1 MIQKHCFWKPFFY
14 LCKKSKAT
22 FMLPLNIQ
30 NETSRLRAVVLGT
43 AVNNGPTPTA
53 EEAYDPKSLEHIL
66 AGTYPVEADMINEME
81 AFNQVFKKYDVE
93 VFRPD
98 VIPNYN
104 QIFSRD
110 IGFVI
115 DDVFIKANILPDRE
129 KELDAIQY
137 VIDHIDPK
145 KVVRPPEEVHIEGG
159 DVMLWND
166 MNQTTNSI
174 LMIRPV
180 AFRMNEQTAVNNYYQ
195 KVLENTTPSTV
206 NAKAQN
212 EFDAFVEKLRK
223 VGVNVIVVEDTLDPD
238 TPDSIFPNNWISFHE
253 NGDVTLYPMFA
264 ENRRAERREDIL
276 DILEDKGFAIHEIMD
291 YTSAEE
297 DGFFLEGTGSIV
309 LDRDNGKAYCA
320 LSPRADEELFIEFC
334 EDFDLAPVI
343 FEAYQTVNGERKH
356 MYHTNVMMCIAET
369 FAVVCADC
377 IDDKQERKMVLDNL
391 KADGKDIILVTED
404 QVNNFAG
411 NMLQVKGKDDK
422 RYLVMSNSAYQSL
435 TKAQIHKIEEHC
447 EILHAN
453 LDTIEACGGGS
464 ARCMMAEVFL
474 PVFMIYS

>member
-1 MIQKHCFWKPFFY
+1 MLKKTGKPNPQPITY
-14 LCKKSKAT
+14 NL
-22 FMLPLNIQ
+22 Q
-30 NETSRLRAVVLGT
+30 
-43 AVNNGPTPTA
+43 
-53 EEAYDPKSLEHIL
+53 PK
-66 AGTYPVEADMINEME
+66 TYN
-81 AFNQVFKKYDVE
+81 K
-93 VFRPD
+93 
-98 VIPNYN
+98 
-104 QIFSRD
+104 
-110 IGFVI
+110 
-115 DDVFIKANILPDRE
+115 
-129 KELDAIQY
+129 
-137 VIDHIDPK
+137 
-145 KVVRPPEEVHIEGG
+145 
-159 DVMLWND
+159 

-276 DILEDKGFAIHEIMD
+276 DILEDKGFVINEIMD

-369 FAVVCADC
+369 FAVICADC

-435 TKAQIHKIEEHC
+435 TKAQIHKIEQHC

-474 PVFMIYS
+474 PLQ